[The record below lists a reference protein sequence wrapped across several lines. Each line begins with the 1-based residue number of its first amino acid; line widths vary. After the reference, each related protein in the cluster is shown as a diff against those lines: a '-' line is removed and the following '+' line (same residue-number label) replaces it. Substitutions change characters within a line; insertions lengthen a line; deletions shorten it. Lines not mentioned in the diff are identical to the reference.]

1 MNTLFKNFVLIFTHQ
16 IEINFNAKNK
26 FGEID
31 IKTAIYLKIP
41 LIRTQPLRKL
51 FLTKRIKTIKL

>member
-26 FGEID
+26 FGELI
-31 IKTAIYLKIP
+31 LKQQFI
-41 LIRTQPLRKL
+41 
-51 FLTKRIKTIKL
+51 